1 MKRFGFFAAALAAMV
16 FLSAGP
22 VLAQDTYKI
31 NPVTGSSDI
40 KAFSSQ
46 GWLTMQ
52 GLPSKDH
59 YLFKIAYLRGFL
71 DAVQFAEVAPG
82 KTTQILDDLEGLDLK
97 QLVDDIDKFYQD
109 YPQYQAYSP
118 AVVML
123 VILPRIKEGKP
134 PIPEVTEEEKKDENF
149 NSADLVT
156 EESGNKA
163 KDGDSKDKGQ

>member
-1 MKRFGFFAAALAAMV
+1 MKRNSLLLSMI
-16 FLSAGP
+16 FLGLLCSGGRP
-22 VLAQDTYKI
+22 VSAQDAYQI

-46 GWLTMQ
+46 GWLTMKD
-52 GLPSKDH
+52 LPSKDH

-82 KTTQILDDLEGLDLK
+82 KTTQILDELRGMDLK
-97 QLVDDIDKFYQD
+97 QLADEIDKFYQD
-109 YPQYQAYSP
+109 NPQYQAYSP

-123 VILPRIKEGKP
+123 VILPRIKAGKT
-134 PIPEVTEEEKKDENF
+134 PIPEGPEENGQNNKEEKF

-156 EESGNKA
+156 ESEKT
-163 KDGDSKDKGQ
+163 DKNQN

>member
-1 MKRFGFFAAALAAMV
+1 MKRWCFLTAALLMA
-16 FLSAGP
+16 LSLSPGSG
-22 VLAQDTYKI
+22 LAQDTYKI

-46 GWLTMQ
+46 GWLTMK
-52 GLPSKDH
+52 GLPAKDH

-82 KTTQILDDLEGLDLK
+82 KTTQILDELEGMDLK
-97 QLVDDIDKFYQD
+97 QVADDIDKFYQE

-123 VILPRIKEGKP
+123 VILPRIKEGKT
-134 PIPEVTEEEKKDENF
+134 PIPEVPEEEKKDDNF

-156 EESGNKA
+156 EEPGNKA
-163 KDGDSKDKGQ
+163 GSE